1 MVSSSAARRL
11 ALLNIAFAPLYSSAF
26 AQAPCQQ
33 PAGRI
38 ASLEGPVQVRSVDQ
52 NAWHPAKLADR
63 LCKGDTIRVGELG
76 RAAVVLVNEAV
87 MRLDQ
92 NTTMRLVD
100 VSAKKEQRSWVDLLK
115 GTIQAFIRKPRLLSV
130 NTPYLNGSIE
140 GTEFQVVVR
149 DDSSS
154 ILVQEGR
161 ILASNDHGKVA
172 VTPGEAADAKAG
184 AAPTTRIVVKPR
196 DAVQWTLYY
205 PPILASS
212 AGQGDAAASIQSLD
226 KVAESGRDANFY
238 LQRAALLLNVGRQDE
253 AQADIDAA
261 LKRDPNAGLAHAL
274 RAIIDVVRN
283 ERKQALA
290 EADKA
295 VALSDTA
302 ATRIALSYAQQADF
316 RIEAARDTLLVAVKN
331 HPEDALAW
339 ARLSELWLSLGN
351 RSEATA
357 AAEKA
362 ASLQPGLGRT
372 QSVLGFAAL
381 AEIKTAQAQT
391 AFQQAIA
398 LDSADP
404 LPHLG
409 LGLAQ
414 IRQGHLEEGRGELE
428 TAVALDSNNA
438 LLRAYLGK
446 AYFEEKR
453 GPLDAQQFGI
463 AQALDPL
470 DPTSYFYNAIRLQTE
485 NQPVEALRELD
496 ASIARNDNRA
506 VYRSRMLLDQDRAA
520 RGTSAARVYSDLG
533 FTQLGINE
541 ATESVT
547 TDPAN
552 ASAHRFLS
560 DTYQNVARHE
570 TARVSEL
577 QQAQMLQDVNINP
590 IQPTQSDTSLNIVT
604 QGGPASAGFNEF
616 TPLFE
621 RNRAQANLSV
631 FGGANGTLG
640 GEAVVSGV
648 YDKLS
653 LSAGAFNYDTNGFR
667 PNNDLSHEIYNLF
680 AQVAVTPSVNL
691 QAEFQNRNTEYG
703 DLKMNFDPASYSPD
717 QHNTLQTDTAR
728 VGARFNLSPRSKLL
742 LLYNYKDASFT
753 KADKVFLGDLPL
765 PFPPFS
771 VPLYSKQDLATKA
784 KSDQFE
790 GAWIHQAD
798 TFNLLAGAAST
809 KVDRTDTL
817 KAFILNPL
825 VPFPIP
831 VPIST
836 VGNKIDDSRAYA
848 YGNIMLPSTVTWTL
862 GLSYQKHDEST
873 YDLNQFNPKFGVQ
886 WQVNNALRLRG
897 AYFEVMKPV
906 LASNRT
912 LEPTQVA
919 GFNQYFDDVD
929 ATRSKRYGVGAD
941 LKPSRTVSLGAE
953 FTRRELKSPTFP
965 GGNVVFDDR
974 SELTHRA
981 YGYWTPSD
989 RWALS
994 AEAAY
999 DKFNNDKAS
1008 PDANIVPASVRTVSV
1023 PLKATYF
1030 HPAGYFGGVG
1040 VTYVNQEVRRTSA
1053 SSLPQ
1058 GNSSFSVVDL
1068 SAGYRLPKR
1077 LGVVSLSV
1085 QNLFDRHFKYQDDS
1099 YRQFGDEPSV
1109 APYTPERVVMGR
1121 FTLSF

>member
-1 MVSSSAARRL
+1 M
-11 ALLNIAFAPLYSSAF
+11 ALLVIALAPLYTSAF
-26 AQAPCQQ
+26 AQAPCQE

-38 ASLEGPVQVRSVDQ
+38 ASLDGPVQIRSGQQ
-52 NAWHPAKLADR
+52 NTWHPAKLAEH

-76 RAAVVLVNEAV
+76 RAAVVLANEAV

-115 GTIQAFIRKPRLLSV
+115 GTIQAFIRHPRLLTV

-140 GTEFQVVVR
+140 GTEFQVAVR
-149 DDSSS
+149 DDSAS

-212 AGQGDAAASIQSLD
+212 AGQGDAAASIETLD
-226 KVAESGRDANFY
+226 KTPESGRDANFH

-253 AQADIDAA
+253 ARADIDAA
-261 LKRDPNAGLAHAL
+261 LKHDPNSGLAHAL

-316 RIEAARDTLLVAVKN
+316 RIEAARDTLLVAVKA

-351 RSEATA
+351 RREATA

-372 QSVLGFAAL
+372 QSVQGFAAL
-381 AEIKTAQAQT
+381 AEIKTAQAQA
-391 AFQQAIA
+391 AFEKAIA

-560 DTYQNVARHE
+560 DTYQNIARHE

-577 QQAQMLQDVNINP
+577 EQAQMLQDVNINP
-590 IQPTQSDTSLNIVT
+590 IQPSQNDTSLNIVT

-640 GEAVVSGV
+640 SEAVVSGV

-703 DLKMNFDPASYSPD
+703 DLKMNFDPASYSAN
-717 QHNTLQTDTAR
+717 QHNTLQTDTTR
-728 VGARFNLSPRSKLL
+728 LGARFDLSPRSKLL
-742 LLYNYKDASFT
+742 LLYNYKKVDSTKTDRNILFT
-753 KADKVFLGDLPL
+753 YPSP
-765 PFPPFS
+765 PFPPATS
-771 VPLYSKQDLATKA
+771 VTQINDEGTRA
-784 KSDQFE
+784 KSNQYE
-790 GAWIHQAD
+790 GAFIHQED
-798 TFNLLAGAAST
+798 TYNILAGAAYTS
-809 KVDRTDTL
+809 VDQTITGS
-817 KAFILNPL
+817 ATILDPL
-825 VPFPIP
+825 APFPIP
-831 VPIST
+831 PFGFPPTGDSI
-836 VGNKIDDSRAYA
+836 KDDRAYA
-848 YGNIMLPSTVTWTL
+848 YGNFKVPSNVEWTL
-862 GLSYQKHDEST
+862 GLSYQRHEQNA
-873 YDLNQFNPKFGVQ
+873 YDLHELNPKFGVQ
-886 WQVNNALRLRG
+886 WQINDALRLRG
-897 AYFEVMKPV
+897 AYFEAMKPV

-912 LEPTQVA
+912 LEPTQIA

-941 LKPSRTVSLGAE
+941 WKPGRTVALGGE
-953 FTRRELKSPTFP
+953 LTRRELKSPTFP

-981 YGYWTPSD
+981 YAYWTPSD
-989 RWALS
+989 QWALS
-994 AEAAY
+994 GEAVY
-999 DKFNNDKAS
+999 DKFNNDKTS
-1008 PDANIVPASVRTVSV
+1008 PDANIIPASVRTVSV

-1030 HPAGYFGGVG
+1030 HPAGYFAGVG

-1085 QNLFDRHFKYQDDS
+1085 QNLFDRHFNYQDDS